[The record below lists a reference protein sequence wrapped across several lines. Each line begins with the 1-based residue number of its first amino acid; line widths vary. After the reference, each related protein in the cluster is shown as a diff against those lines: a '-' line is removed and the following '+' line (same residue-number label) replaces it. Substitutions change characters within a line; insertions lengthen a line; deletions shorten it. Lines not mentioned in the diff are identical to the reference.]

1 MAGRISAVA
10 SDEEVRGCCQVDI
23 FWIVERKGLILC
35 SVYDAD
41 GQFLLIEAADA
52 LPSWITPENV
62 ENRVRS
68 VTCV

>member
-1 MAGRISAVA
+1 MARCISHVA
-10 SDEEVRGCCQVDI
+10 SDKKILSCCQVSI
-23 FWIVERKGLILC
+23 FRIVEGRGLNLY

-62 ENRVRS
+62 ENRVGLFLA
-68 VTCV
+68 

>member
-1 MAGRISAVA
+1 MARCISHVA
-10 SDEEVRGCCQVDI
+10 RDKKIRGCCQVSI
-23 FWIVERKGLILC
+23 SRIVERKELNLY

-62 ENRVRS
+62 ENRVGPS
-68 VTCV
+68 LA